1 MYLQARCLCFNDTAA
16 TEIYPLSLHDALPIF
31 GDSVTTDHICPAGRI
46 PADSPAGEFLRARG
60 EADLN
65 TYASRRGNHEVM
77 LRGAFGNQRLRNRLV
92 PHRRGGWAPRP
103 PPGRGKN
110 GFEAAGADP
119 GDGAP
124 PGGLG

>member
-1 MYLQARCLCFNDTAA
+1 MSPIPEPFGDITGAR
-16 TEIYPLSLHDALPIF
+16 ALAVL
-31 GDSVTTDHICPAGRI
+31 GDSVTTDHIRPAGRI

-92 PHRRGGWAPRP
+92 PRRRGGRTPPHPARRADTLFAAAVPDPAP
-103 PPGRGKN
+103 G
-110 GFEAAGADP
+110 
-119 GDGAP
+119 
-124 PGGLG
+124 

>member
-31 GDSVTTDHICPAGRI
+31 GDSITTDHICPAGRI

-77 LRGAFGNQRLRNRLV
+77 LRGAFGNQRLRNRLG
-92 PHRRGGWAPRP
+92 PHRRGGWAP
-103 PPGRGKN
+103 
-110 GFEAAGADP
+110 
-119 GDGAP
+119 AP
-124 PGGLG
+124 PARRAQTAFRAGGP